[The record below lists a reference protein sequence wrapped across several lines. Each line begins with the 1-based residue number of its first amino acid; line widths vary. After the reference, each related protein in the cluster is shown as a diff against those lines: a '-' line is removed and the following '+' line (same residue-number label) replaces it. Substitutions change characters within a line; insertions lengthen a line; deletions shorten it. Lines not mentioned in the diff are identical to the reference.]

1 MSSSELNHS
10 QMYSL
15 FAGGPFENPSRAP
28 VCQQH
33 DYKVIQK
40 ECTCRWHGS
49 VRLSWSRGGKAQ
61 SRFFFFFPVH
71 RWTTDVMPPARHD
84 WPHTASVSVRYNPK
98 SSTKPII
105 NNTFPGV
112 PDGAGVHVV
121 GSHFSY
127 ISIPLELKL
136 FTGLSCNSFK
146 RITSCL
152 YRYGF

>member
-10 QMYSL
+10 QTYSL
-15 FAGGPFENPSRAP
+15 FAGAPLETPSRAP

-33 DYKVIQK
+33 DYKVTQK
-40 ECTCRWHGS
+40 ECTWRWHGS

-61 SRFFFFFPVH
+61 SRFFFLSVH

-84 WPHTASVSVRYNPK
+84 WPHTASVSDGHKPK
-98 SSTKPII
+98 SSTKPRI
-105 NNTFPGV
+105 NNTFPGA
-112 PDGAGVHVV
+112 PDGAGVHAV
-121 GSHFSY
+121 GSHFYY
-127 ISIPLELKL
+127 ISIALELKL